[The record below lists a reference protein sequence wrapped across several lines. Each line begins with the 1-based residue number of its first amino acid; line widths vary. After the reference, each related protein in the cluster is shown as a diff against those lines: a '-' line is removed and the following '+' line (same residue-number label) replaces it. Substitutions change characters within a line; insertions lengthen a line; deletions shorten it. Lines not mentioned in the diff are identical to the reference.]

1 MATYNKETFKRLFQS
16 KFNLS
21 KWQMLLQD
29 YFHADKVRVSPEVLD
44 EDAEDRKGY
53 FLGSMTTR
61 DNYELGFFYY
71 EMEDGS
77 VLRRKVG
84 LRNLIRPYL
93 GYGFD
98 AALAVFNDGTNWR
111 LSLICDLKEDATST
125 KRFTYVFGDE
135 KAFYKTPILR
145 FESLR
150 TKANEFLEIKKA
162 FSVEALSD
170 DFFDEYRKQ
179 YAEFVKFL
187 TGKEYVKKGNKWVE
201 QETGEPDVQYFT
213 SFKEDD
219 KLVRDY
225 IKKMMGRIVF
235 LYFLQSKGWLADN
248 LHYMHDLFYDASD
261 EVKGNF
267 LDKVL
272 EPMFFGLLN
281 TKLEDRSSAPLVNG
295 VGVKYIPNADE
306 IPYLNG
312 GLFQQE
318 KIDEVDSVFPAGMF
332 QSLFDFFD
340 SYNFTI
346 DENDPNDAEV
356 GVDPEM
362 LGKIFE
368 NLLEDNKDKGAFY
381 TPKEIVRY
389 MCQESLTAYLQTGIE
404 DAEVKEH
411 IANFVKT
418 NDVEELGGASSELAM
433 SIDQKLIDV
442 KICDPAIGS
451 GAFPMGLLRELYA
464 CRKSIEIFEEDNAA
478 DIKRHIIQN
487 NIYGVDIEKG
497 AVDIARLRF
506 WLALI
511 IDEKE
516 PMPLPNLDFK
526 IMQGNSLLESYK
538 GVDLDVTSK
547 KLKTG
552 KDTKKTRGVLSLGF
566 EETDVQKTIQDLVKS
581 YFSIT
586 DHTLRAQRRQQID
599 KYVKDYIKVC
609 AEGNHEVQDAVDE
622 LEIPND
628 QFFLWHTYFADVFEQ
643 GGFDIVIGNP
653 PYIGVKGHR
662 EIFEQVRL
670 GNLGKYF
677 IGKMDYLYF
686 FFHLSLTMLKL
697 NGVSSFITTNY
708 YVTADGAVKL
718 RKHLRVS
725 SSLLSLI
732 NLGEMR
738 LFENAPGQHNMIT
751 LFRRTEGDNKKDICR
766 ILDVHRTG
774 ALNEILFTDIITGKD
789 AETVYSVSSQN
800 MLFDGSE
807 CYIRL
812 ANSQSTSIDNI
823 LMKIQNGNQTIREI
837 CTINQGIVSGA
848 DYVSEKHLSKYP
860 ISSQKRDGIFVLDE
874 LHPSDASV
882 LNTILHNSNDKT
894 LLKVFFKNSDIGK
907 YVTNEKSTKHILFLG
922 KDIKNELMLKKL
934 YPIIAEHIYAFKQIL
949 VDKRASLNEKTEQW
963 FTLNRG
969 TSHPEVFSKCK
980 IVCPQRS
987 KTNTFG
993 YNECEWYAASDVF
1006 FLTNPKEGY
1015 DLKYILGLL
1024 NSKLYFMWLYSKGK
1038 RKGETLELTATPLSE
1053 IPIKKVADR
1062 EMSSVVLLVDS
1073 IISAKKQGKNTSAL
1087 ENQIDFLVYHLYGLT
1102 YDEVLIVDPD
1112 TPISREEYEAY
1123 KEE

>member
-29 YFHADKVRVSPEVLD
+29 YFHADKVRVNAEVLD

-53 FLGSMTTR
+53 FLGSMTTQ

-201 QETGEPDVQYFT
+201 QETGEPDAQYFT
-213 SFKEDD
+213 SFKKDD

-235 LYFLQSKGWLADN
+235 LYFLQSKGWLAGN

-261 EVKGNF
+261 EVKGDF

-281 TKLEDRSSAPLVNG
+281 TKPEDRSSAPLVNG

-318 KIDEVDSVFPAGMF
+318 KIDEVESVFPAGMF

-389 MCQESLTAYLQTGIE
+389 MCQESLTAYLQTGID

-418 NDVEELGGASSELAM
+418 NDVEELGRASSELAM

-566 EETDVQKTIQDLVKS
+566 EETDVQKVIQDLVKS

-628 QFFLWHTYFADVFEQ
+628 QFFLWHTYFADVFEK

-653 PYIGVKGHR
+653 PYGVSIKDDYRKAVVASLGNVPDYEIYYYFIVLAAPLLKEKGIMSYIIPNTFLFNTFAKHFREMLVEKWNVLEILDCTKFPIFESAVVRNAINLFQKDSEGSKQVGYRNTANVTSFSDLLEREREFMTVESLLTMNQNWGLAYFLPTSIRNVVNLISSSPLAVKDFFPEISQGLIAYDKYKGQSEEIIKSRAYHSFVYKDGLKKWLWGEDVTRYNLTWNGKEYIDYCNGIANPRNPSFFVGKRMLVR
-662 EIFEQVRL
+662 EITNPSIFAALIEIEAYNDPSIIIVKESR
-670 GNLGKYF
+670 
-677 IGKMDYLYF
+677 DYP
-686 FFHLSLTMLKL
+686 
-697 NGVSSFITTNY
+697 I
-708 YVTADGAVKL
+708 
-718 RKHLRVS
+718 
-725 SSLLSLI
+725 
-732 NLGEMR
+732 
-738 LFENAPGQHNMIT
+738 
-751 LFRRTEGDNKKDICR
+751 
-766 ILDVHRTG
+766 
-774 ALNEILFTDIITGKD
+774 EIL
-789 AETVYSVSSQN
+789 V
-800 MLFDGSE
+800 
-807 CYIRL
+807 
-812 ANSQSTSIDNI
+812 
-823 LMKIQNGNQTIREI
+823 
-837 CTINQGIVSGA
+837 GI
-848 DYVSEKHLSKYP
+848 
-860 ISSQKRDGIFVLDE
+860 
-874 LHPSDASV
+874 
-882 LNTILHNSNDKT
+882 
-894 LLKVFFKNSDIGK
+894 
-907 YVTNEKSTKHILFLG
+907 
-922 KDIKNELMLKKL
+922 M
-934 YPIIAEHIYAFKQIL
+934 
-949 VDKRASLNEKTEQW
+949 
-963 FTLNRG
+963 
-969 TSHPEVFSKCK
+969 
-980 IVCPQRS
+980 
-987 KTNTFG
+987 
-993 YNECEWYAASDVF
+993 
-1006 FLTNPKEGY
+1006 
-1015 DLKYILGLL
+1015 
-1024 NSKLYFMWLYSKGK
+1024 NSKLATFFHFNHSPKATKGAFPKILVQDIKEFPLPKVNSDERKILMRLVDNVTTIKK
-1038 RKGETLELTATPLSE
+1038 RKS
-1053 IPIKKVADR
+1053 IAD
-1062 EMSSVVLLVDS
+1062 
-1073 IISAKKQGKNTSAL
+1073 TSAL

-1102 YDEVLIVDPD
+1102 YDEVLIVDPE

>member
-29 YFHADKVRVSPEVLD
+29 YFHADKVRVNAEVLD

-53 FLGSMTTR
+53 FLGSMTTQ

-179 YAEFVKFL
+179 YAEFVKVL

-201 QETGEPDVQYFT
+201 QKTGEPDAQYFT

-235 LYFLQSKGWLADN
+235 LYFLQSKGWLAGN

-281 TKLEDRSSAPLVNG
+281 TRPEDRSSAPLVNG
-295 VGVKYIPNADE
+295 VGVKYIPNADK

-318 KIDEVDSVFPAGMF
+318 KIDEVDSCFPAGMF

-433 SIDQKLIDV
+433 SIDRKLIDV

-599 KYVKDYIKVC
+599 KYVKDYIKIC

-628 QFFLWHTYFADVFEQ
+628 QFFLWHTYFADVFEKD
-643 GGFDIVIGNP
+643 GFDIVIGNP
-653 PYIGVKGHR
+653 PYGVSIKDDYRKTVVASWGNVPDYEIYYYFIVLAAPLLKEKGIMSYIIPNTFLFNTFAKHFREMLVEKWNVLEILDCTKFPIFESAVVRNAINLFQKDSEGSKQVGYRNTANVTSFSDLLERERVFMTVESLLAMNQNWGLAFYLGANDIKVINQISSSIDSICNHYDVSQGYIPYRKSDLIKIYGKEEGERIVKERLWHSLQPLDNTYIQEIYGRDITKYSYHSTGEYVKYGKHLACYVDLKFFNSSRLLVR
-662 EIFEQVRL
+662 EI
-670 GNLGKYF
+670 
-677 IGKMDYLYF
+677 
-686 FFHLSLTMLKL
+686 
-697 NGVSSFITTNY
+697 TN
-708 YVTADGAVKL
+708 
-718 RKHLRVS
+718 
-725 SSLLSLI
+725 
-732 NLGEMR
+732 
-738 LFENAPGQHNMIT
+738 PQ
-751 LFRRTEGDNKKDICR
+751 
-766 ILDVHRTG
+766 
-774 ALNEILFTDIITGKD
+774 II
-789 AETVYSVSSQN
+789 AC
-800 MLFDGSE
+800 L
-807 CYIRL
+807 
-812 ANSQSTSIDNI
+812 
-823 LMKIQNGNQTIREI
+823 
-837 CTINQGIVSGA
+837 
-848 DYVSEKHLSKYP
+848 
-860 ISSQKRDGIFVLDE
+860 LDE
-874 LHPSDASV
+874 LFVNDPQLISV
-882 LNTILHNSNDKT
+882 IVRDERYSL
-894 LLKVFFKNSDIGK
+894 
-907 YVTNEKSTKHILFLG
+907 EFLWG
-922 KDIKNELMLKKL
+922 I
-934 YPIIAEHIYAFKQIL
+934 
-949 VDKRASLNEKTEQW
+949 
-963 FTLNRG
+963 
-969 TSHPEVFSKCK
+969 
-980 IVCPQRS
+980 
-987 KTNTFG
+987 
-993 YNECEWYAASDVF
+993 
-1006 FLTNPKEGY
+1006 
-1015 DLKYILGLL
+1015 L
-1024 NSKLYFMWLYSKGK
+1024 NSKLATYYHFHHSPKATKGAFPK
-1038 RKGETLELTATPLSE
+1038 ILVQDIKGFPL
-1053 IPIKKVADR
+1053 PIASNEQISSLGKVSKKV
-1062 EMSSVVLLVDS
+1062 LT
-1073 IISAKKQGKNTSAL
+1073 KKKSNLSTDTSAL

>member
-53 FLGSMTTR
+53 FLGSMTTQ

-111 LSLICDLKEDATST
+111 LSLICDLNEDATST

-201 QETGEPDVQYFT
+201 QETGEPDAQYFT

-235 LYFLQSKGWLADN
+235 LYFLQSKGWLAGN

-261 EVKGNF
+261 EVKGDF

-281 TKLEDRSSAPLVNG
+281 TKPEDRSSAPLVNG
-295 VGVKYIPNADE
+295 VGVKYIPNADK

-318 KIDEVDSVFPAGMF
+318 KIDEVESVFPAGMF

-389 MCQESLTAYLQTGIE
+389 MCQESLTAYLQTGID
-404 DAEVKEH
+404 DAEVKAH

-586 DHTLRAQRRQQID
+586 DHTKRAQRRQQID

-653 PYIGVKGHR
+653 PYLRIQGIMDSAPELAKLYSLNFRAATGSYDLYVCFVEQAFSLIKQTGIVNYIMPVKWTNAS
-662 EIFEQVRL
+662 F
-670 GNLGKYF
+670 GK
-677 IGKMDYLYF
+677 G
-686 FFHLSLTMLKL
+686 
-697 NGVSSFITTNY
+697 
-708 YVTADGAVKL
+708 L
-718 RKHLRVS
+718 RKIISLNNAVS
-725 SSLLSLI
+725 KIINFGAYQVFNASTYTALQWFRFSSKVLLYKELDRNLSTNNELGEYLNSLDDDSMSNIDSTKLSDNSWVLVSGIVNSLLTKLEKQPRRVADIFDKIYQGLATGKDDVYFLRNCVEQEMSITGYSKIIDEVVNIEKELCRP
-732 NLGEMR
+732 LLKGE
-738 LFENAPGQHNMIT
+738 
-751 LFRRTEGDNKKDICR
+751 
-766 ILDVHRTG
+766 DVHRYGSLDTQRYVVLPYERNSG
-774 ALNEILFTDIITGKD
+774 
-789 AETVYSVSSQN
+789 N
-800 MLFDGSE
+800 MTLIKEND
-807 CYIRL
+807 L
-812 ANSQSTSIDNI
+812 
-823 LMKIQNGNQTIREI
+823 
-837 CTINQGIVSGA
+837 
-848 DYVSEKHLSKYP
+848 SEKYP
-860 ISSQKRDGIFVLDE
+860 MAYSYLKKCE
-874 LHPSDASV
+874 
-882 LNTILHNSNDKT
+882 TILRRREKGR
-894 LLKVFFKNSDIGK
+894 FDIGK
-907 YVTNEKSTKHILFLG
+907 YI
-922 KDIKNELMLKKL
+922 
-934 YPIIAEHIYAFKQIL
+934 
-949 VDKRASLNEKTEQW
+949 
-963 FTLNRG
+963 
-969 TSHPEVFSKCK
+969 
-980 IVCPQRS
+980 
-987 KTNTFG
+987 
-993 YNECEWYAASDVF
+993 
-1006 FLTNPKEGY
+1006 
-1015 DLKYILGLL
+1015 
-1024 NSKLYFMWLYSKGK
+1024 
-1038 RKGETLELTATPLSE
+1038 
-1053 IPIKKVADR
+1053 
-1062 EMSSVVLLVDS
+1062 
-1073 IISAKKQGKNTSAL
+1073 
-1087 ENQIDFLVYHLYGLT
+1087 
-1102 YDEVLIVDPD
+1102 
-1112 TPISREEYEAY
+1112 
-1123 KEE
+1123 

>member
-29 YFHADKVRVSPEVLD
+29 YFHAGKVRVNAEVLD

-53 FLGSMTTR
+53 FLGSMTTQ

-201 QETGEPDVQYFT
+201 QETGEPDAQYFT
-213 SFKEDD
+213 SFKKDD

-235 LYFLQSKGWLADN
+235 LYFLQSKGWLAGN

-261 EVKGNF
+261 EVKGDF

-281 TKLEDRSSAPLVNG
+281 TRPEDRSSAPLVNG

-318 KIDEVDSVFPAGMF
+318 KIDEVESVFPAGMF

-389 MCQESLTAYLQTGIE
+389 MCLESLTAYLQTGID

-566 EETDVQKTIQDLVKS
+566 EETDVQKIIQDLVKS

-586 DHTLRAQRRQQID
+586 DHTLRAQRRRQID
-599 KYVKDYIKVC
+599 KYVKDYIMVC
-609 AEGNHEVQDAVDE
+609 AEGNHEVQDAVDK

-653 PYIGVKGHR
+653 PYGVSIKDDYRKAVVTSWGNVPDYEIYYYFIVLAAPLLKEKGIMSYIIPNTFLFNTFAKHFREMLVEKWNVLEILDCTKFPIFESAVVRNAINLFQKDSEGSKQVGYRNTANVTSFSDLLEREREFMTVESLLTMNQNWGLAYFLPTSIRNVVNLISSSPLAVKDVFPEISQGLIAYDKYKGQSEEIIKSRAYHSFVYKDGLKKWLWGEDVTRYNLTWNGKEYIDYCNGIANPRNPSFFVGKRMLVR
-662 EIFEQVRL
+662 EITNPSIFAALIEIEAYNDPSIIIVKESR
-670 GNLGKYF
+670 
-677 IGKMDYLYF
+677 DYP
-686 FFHLSLTMLKL
+686 
-697 NGVSSFITTNY
+697 I
-708 YVTADGAVKL
+708 
-718 RKHLRVS
+718 
-725 SSLLSLI
+725 
-732 NLGEMR
+732 
-738 LFENAPGQHNMIT
+738 
-751 LFRRTEGDNKKDICR
+751 
-766 ILDVHRTG
+766 
-774 ALNEILFTDIITGKD
+774 EIL
-789 AETVYSVSSQN
+789 V
-800 MLFDGSE
+800 
-807 CYIRL
+807 
-812 ANSQSTSIDNI
+812 
-823 LMKIQNGNQTIREI
+823 
-837 CTINQGIVSGA
+837 GI
-848 DYVSEKHLSKYP
+848 
-860 ISSQKRDGIFVLDE
+860 
-874 LHPSDASV
+874 
-882 LNTILHNSNDKT
+882 
-894 LLKVFFKNSDIGK
+894 
-907 YVTNEKSTKHILFLG
+907 
-922 KDIKNELMLKKL
+922 M
-934 YPIIAEHIYAFKQIL
+934 
-949 VDKRASLNEKTEQW
+949 
-963 FTLNRG
+963 
-969 TSHPEVFSKCK
+969 
-980 IVCPQRS
+980 
-987 KTNTFG
+987 
-993 YNECEWYAASDVF
+993 
-1006 FLTNPKEGY
+1006 
-1015 DLKYILGLL
+1015 
-1024 NSKLYFMWLYSKGK
+1024 NSKLATFFHFNHSPKATKGAFPKILVQDIKEFPLPKVNSDERKILMRLVDDVTTIKKGK
-1038 RKGETLELTATPLSE
+1038 S
-1053 IPIKKVADR
+1053 IAD
-1062 EMSSVVLLVDS
+1062 
-1073 IISAKKQGKNTSAL
+1073 TSAL

-1102 YDEVLIVDPD
+1102 YDEVLIVDPE

>member
-1 MATYNKETFKRLFQS
+1 MVTYNKETFKRLFQS

-98 AALAVFNDGTNWR
+98 AALAVFNDGNNWR

-162 FSVEALSD
+162 FSVEVLSD

-201 QETGEPDVQYFT
+201 QETGEPDAQYFT

-235 LYFLQSKGWLADN
+235 LYFLQSKGWLAGN

-261 EVKGNF
+261 EVKEDF

-281 TKLEDRSSAPLVNG
+281 TKPEDRSSAPLVNG

-404 DAEVKEH
+404 DAEVKKH

-538 GVDLDVTSK
+538 GVDLSQIQNKVKRGKSVMIREKRSNQMVVSKPELSLVFDEQDAQKNIQDIIKLYFDVTDHVK
-547 KLKTG
+547 R
-552 KDTKKTRGVLSLGF
+552 D
-566 EETDVQKTIQDLVKS
+566 DL
-581 YFSIT
+581 
-586 DHTLRAQRRQQID
+586 RRQITLSI
-599 KYVKDYIKVC
+599 KDYIKKCGPAIV
-609 AEGNHEVQDAVDE
+609 GEVDD

-653 PYIGVKGHR
+653 PYGVSIKDDYRKAVVASWGNVPDYEIYYYFIVLAAPLLKKKGIMSYIIPNTFLFNTFAKHFREMLVEKWNVLEILDCTKFPIFESAVVRNAINLFQKDSEGSKQVGYRNTANVTSFSDLLEREREFMTVESLLAMNQNWGLAFYLGANDIKVINQISSSIDSICNHYDVSQGYIPYRKSDLIKIYGKEEGERIVKERLWHSLQPLDNTYIQEIYGRDITKYSYHSTGEYVKYGKHLACYVDLKFFNSSRLLVR
-662 EIFEQVRL
+662 EI
-670 GNLGKYF
+670 
-677 IGKMDYLYF
+677 
-686 FFHLSLTMLKL
+686 
-697 NGVSSFITTNY
+697 TN
-708 YVTADGAVKL
+708 
-718 RKHLRVS
+718 
-725 SSLLSLI
+725 
-732 NLGEMR
+732 
-738 LFENAPGQHNMIT
+738 PQ
-751 LFRRTEGDNKKDICR
+751 
-766 ILDVHRTG
+766 
-774 ALNEILFTDIITGKD
+774 II
-789 AETVYSVSSQN
+789 AC
-800 MLFDGSE
+800 L
-807 CYIRL
+807 
-812 ANSQSTSIDNI
+812 
-823 LMKIQNGNQTIREI
+823 
-837 CTINQGIVSGA
+837 
-848 DYVSEKHLSKYP
+848 
-860 ISSQKRDGIFVLDE
+860 LDE
-874 LHPSDASV
+874 VFVNDPQLISV
-882 LNTILHNSNDKT
+882 IVRDERYSL
-894 LLKVFFKNSDIGK
+894 
-907 YVTNEKSTKHILFLG
+907 EFLWG
-922 KDIKNELMLKKL
+922 I
-934 YPIIAEHIYAFKQIL
+934 
-949 VDKRASLNEKTEQW
+949 
-963 FTLNRG
+963 
-969 TSHPEVFSKCK
+969 
-980 IVCPQRS
+980 
-987 KTNTFG
+987 
-993 YNECEWYAASDVF
+993 
-1006 FLTNPKEGY
+1006 
-1015 DLKYILGLL
+1015 L
-1024 NSKLYFMWLYSKGK
+1024 NSKLATYYHFHHSPKATKGAFPK
-1038 RKGETLELTATPLSE
+1038 ILVQDIKGFPL
-1053 IPIKKVADR
+1053 PIASDEQISSLGKVSKKV
-1062 EMSSVVLLVDS
+1062 LT
-1073 IISAKKQGKNTSAL
+1073 KKKSNLSTDTSAL

-1102 YDEVLIVDPD
+1102 YDEVLIVDPE
-1112 TPISREEYEAY
+1112 TPISREEYESY
-1123 KEE
+1123 NIEQ

>member
-201 QETGEPDVQYFT
+201 QKTGEPDAQYFT

-235 LYFLQSKGWLADN
+235 LYFLQSKGWLAGN

-295 VGVKYIPNADE
+295 VGVKYIPNAGE

-318 KIDEVDSVFPAGMF
+318 KIDEVESVFPAGMF

-404 DAEVKEH
+404 DVEVKEH

-418 NDVEELGGASSELAM
+418 NDVEKLGGASSELAM
-433 SIDQKLIDV
+433 SIDRKLIDV

-599 KYVKDYIKVC
+599 KYVKDYIKIC

-653 PYIGVKGHR
+653 PYGVSIKDDYRKAVVASWGNVPDYEIYYYFIVLAAPLLKEKGIMSYIIPNTFLFNTFAKHFREMLVEKWNVLEILDCTKFPIFESAVVRNAINLFQKDSEGSKQVGYRNTANVTSFSDLLEREREFMTVESLLAMNQNWGLAYFLPTSIRNVVNLISSSPLAVKDVFPEISQGLIAYDKYKGQSEKIIKSRAYHSFVYKDGLKKWLWGEDVTRYNLTWNGKEYIDYCNGIANPRNPSFFVGKRMLVR
-662 EIFEQVRL
+662 EITNPSIFAALIEIEAYNDPSIIIVKESR
-670 GNLGKYF
+670 
-677 IGKMDYLYF
+677 DYP
-686 FFHLSLTMLKL
+686 
-697 NGVSSFITTNY
+697 I
-708 YVTADGAVKL
+708 
-718 RKHLRVS
+718 
-725 SSLLSLI
+725 
-732 NLGEMR
+732 
-738 LFENAPGQHNMIT
+738 
-751 LFRRTEGDNKKDICR
+751 
-766 ILDVHRTG
+766 
-774 ALNEILFTDIITGKD
+774 EIL
-789 AETVYSVSSQN
+789 V
-800 MLFDGSE
+800 
-807 CYIRL
+807 
-812 ANSQSTSIDNI
+812 
-823 LMKIQNGNQTIREI
+823 
-837 CTINQGIVSGA
+837 GI
-848 DYVSEKHLSKYP
+848 
-860 ISSQKRDGIFVLDE
+860 
-874 LHPSDASV
+874 
-882 LNTILHNSNDKT
+882 
-894 LLKVFFKNSDIGK
+894 
-907 YVTNEKSTKHILFLG
+907 
-922 KDIKNELMLKKL
+922 M
-934 YPIIAEHIYAFKQIL
+934 
-949 VDKRASLNEKTEQW
+949 
-963 FTLNRG
+963 
-969 TSHPEVFSKCK
+969 
-980 IVCPQRS
+980 
-987 KTNTFG
+987 
-993 YNECEWYAASDVF
+993 
-1006 FLTNPKEGY
+1006 
-1015 DLKYILGLL
+1015 
-1024 NSKLYFMWLYSKGK
+1024 NSKLATFFHFNHSPKATKGAFPKILVQDIKEFPLPKVNSDERKILMRLVDDVTTIKKGK
-1038 RKGETLELTATPLSE
+1038 
-1053 IPIKKVADR
+1053 
-1062 EMSSVVLLVDS
+1062 S
-1073 IISAKKQGKNTSAL
+1073 IAETSAL

>member
-29 YFHADKVRVSPEVLD
+29 YFHADKVRVNAEVLD

-53 FLGSMTTR
+53 FLGSMTTQ

-98 AALAVFNDGTNWR
+98 AALAVFNDGANWR

-201 QETGEPDVQYFT
+201 QETGEPDAQYFT
-213 SFKEDD
+213 SFKKDD

-235 LYFLQSKGWLADN
+235 LYFLQSKGWLAGN
-248 LHYMHDLFYDASD
+248 LHYMHDLFYNASD
-261 EVKGNF
+261 EVKGDF

-281 TKLEDRSSAPLVNG
+281 TKPEDRSSAPLVNG

-318 KIDEVDSVFPAGMF
+318 KIDEVESVFPAGMF

-389 MCQESLTAYLQTGIE
+389 MCQESLTAYLQTGID
-404 DAEVKEH
+404 DAEVKGH

-433 SIDQKLIDV
+433 SIDRKLIDV

-566 EETDVQKTIQDLVKS
+566 EETDVQKIIQDLVKS

-643 GGFDIVIGNP
+643 GGFDIVIANP
-653 PYIGVKGHR
+653 PYVLVQTIKDKALQKCYKDSFKVSSYKIDLYHLFIEKGFDMLKKEGTLIYINPSNFLTNNYTISLR
-662 EIFEQVRL
+662 
-670 GNLGKYF
+670 
-677 IGKMDYLYF
+677 DYLLQQNSLCSIINIEDDVFAASVNTCVFLGRNISPNSSSVLNYYKGNVKQGVLELQLLSRDLQLNYLKVF
-686 FFHLSLTMLKL
+686 GHIIQPKGTDDVQMILSKISSASILLKQCATVKFGMQLRNRKIYPMDVVENPNNESLTPWH
-697 NGVSSFITTNY
+697 
-708 YVTADGAVKL
+708 
-718 RKHLRVS
+718 RKCL
-725 SSLLSLI
+725 
-732 NLGEMR
+732 
-738 LFENAPGQHNMIT
+738 
-751 LFRRTEGDNKKDICR
+751 
-766 ILDVHRTG
+766 
-774 ALNEILFTDIITGKD
+774 TGKD
-789 AETVYSVSSQN
+789 IHPYCANYSGLYCYYNVEAKCGGCWDETIHNQEVKVLVRQVGAVPICGIDTNGYAI
-800 MLFDGSE
+800 L
-807 CYIRL
+807 
-812 ANSQSTSIDNI
+812 NSAF
-823 LMKIQNGNQTIREI
+823 M
-837 CTINQGIVSGA
+837 IVSDA
-848 DYVSEKHLSKYP
+848 VSPFY
-860 ISSQKRDGIFVLDE
+860 
-874 LHPSDASV
+874 
-882 LNTILHNSNDKT
+882 
-894 LLKVFFKNSDIGK
+894 LL
-907 YVTNEKSTKHILFLG
+907 
-922 KDIKNELMLKKL
+922 
-934 YPIIAEHIYAFKQIL
+934 A
-949 VDKRASLNEKTEQW
+949 
-963 FTLNRG
+963 
-969 TSHPEVFSKCK
+969 
-980 IVCPQRS
+980 
-987 KTNTFG
+987 
-993 YNECEWYAASDVF
+993 
-1006 FLTNPKEGY
+1006 
-1015 DLKYILGLL
+1015 LL
-1024 NSKLYFMWLYSKGK
+1024 NSTLLRFYWKNVFEDK
-1038 RKGETLELTATPLSE
+1038 RKTFPKIKGSYLEQMPMVIGNTDE
-1053 IPIKKVADR
+1053 
-1062 EMSSVVLLVDS
+1062 VVQL
-1073 IISAKKQGKNTSAL
+1073 AKKINEKKRNEQDDACQHELQT
-1087 ENQIDFLVYHLYGLT
+1087 IDFLVYHLYGLT
-1102 YDEVLIVDPD
+1102 YDEVLIVDPE
-1112 TPISREEYEAY
+1112 TPISREEYESY
-1123 KEE
+1123 NIEQ

>member
-53 FLGSMTTR
+53 FLGSMTTQ

-98 AALAVFNDGTNWR
+98 AALAVFNDGINWR

-150 TKANEFLEIKKA
+150 IKANEFLEIKKA

-235 LYFLQSKGWLADN
+235 LYFLQSKGWLAGN

-281 TKLEDRSSAPLVNG
+281 TRPEDRSSAPLVNG

-306 IPYLNG
+306 IPYLNV

-389 MCQESLTAYLQTGIE
+389 MCQESLTAYLQTGID

-418 NDVEELGGASSELAM
+418 SDVEELGGASSELAM
-433 SIDQKLIDV
+433 SIDRKLIDV

-464 CRKSIEIFEEDNAA
+464 CRKSIEIFREDNAA

-516 PMPLPNLDFK
+516 PMPLPNFDFK

-643 GGFDIVIGNP
+643 GGFDIVIANP
-653 PYIGVKGHR
+653 PYVEFKNLSVNVKQQLKN
-662 EIFEQVRL
+662 FQTTK
-670 GNLGKYF
+670 GKYDLYIPF
-677 IGKMDYLYF
+677 IE
-686 FFHLSLTMLKL
+686 LTK
-697 NGVSSFITTNY
+697 
-708 YVTADGAVKL
+708 
-718 RKHLRVS
+718 
-725 SSLLSLI
+725 SLI
-732 NLGEMR
+732 VDNGHAIYICPTRFLKRDYGKALRHFIRQNLALVEIVDFGDKQN
-738 LFENAPGQHNMIT
+738 FENAMTYTGIFM
-751 LFRRTEGDNKKDICR
+751 FRASNDSDNNIEYKQGLEESPVIFSPNK
-766 ILDVHRTG
+766 
-774 ALNEILFTDIITGKD
+774 LNQEVWNFSMSNNDDLL
-789 AETVYSVSSQN
+789 E
-800 MLFDGSE
+800 
-807 CYIRL
+807 
-812 ANSQSTSIDNI
+812 
-823 LMKIQNGNQTIREI
+823 KIQH
-837 CTINQGIVSGA
+837 
-848 DYVSEKHLSKYP
+848 EKKYL
-860 ISSQKRDGIFVLDE
+860 IDLCDGIYQVKGTE
-874 LHPSDASV
+874 RSV
-882 LNTILHNSNDKT
+882 YKALCPK
-894 LLKVFFKNSDIGK
+894 IG
-907 YVTNEKSTKHILFLG
+907 
-922 KDIKNELMLKKL
+922 
-934 YPIIAEHIYAFKQIL
+934 
-949 VDKRASLNEKTEQW
+949 
-963 FTLNRG
+963 
-969 TSHPEVFSKCK
+969 
-980 IVCPQRS
+980 
-987 KTNTFG
+987 
-993 YNECEWYAASDVF
+993 
-1006 FLTNPKEGY
+1006 
-1015 DLKYILGLL
+1015 
-1024 NSKLYFMWLYSKGK
+1024 
-1038 RKGETLELTATPLSE
+1038 
-1053 IPIKKVADR
+1053 
-1062 EMSSVVLLVDS
+1062 
-1073 IISAKKQGKNTSAL
+1073 
-1087 ENQIDFLVYHLYGLT
+1087 
-1102 YDEVLIVDPD
+1102 
-1112 TPISREEYEAY
+1112 
-1123 KEE
+1123 

>member
-29 YFHADKVRVSPEVLD
+29 YFHADKVRVNAEVLD

-53 FLGSMTTR
+53 FLGSMTTQ

-201 QETGEPDVQYFT
+201 QETGEPDAQYFT

-235 LYFLQSKGWLADN
+235 LYFLQSKGWLAGN

-261 EVKGNF
+261 EVKGDF

-281 TKLEDRSSAPLVNG
+281 TRPEDRSSAPLVNG

-318 KIDEVDSVFPAGMF
+318 KIDEVESVFPAGMF

-389 MCQESLTAYLQTGIE
+389 MCQESLTAYLQTGID

-418 NDVEELGGASSELAM
+418 NDVEKLGGASSELAM

-566 EETDVQKTIQDLVKS
+566 EETDVQKVIQDLVKS

-653 PYIGVKGHR
+653 PYLRIQGIMDSAPELAKLYSLNFRAATGSYDLYVC
-662 EIFEQVRL
+662 FVEQ
-670 GNLGKYF
+670 
-677 IGKMDYLYF
+677 
-686 FFHLSLTMLKL
+686 
-697 NGVSSFITTNY
+697 
-708 YVTADGAVKL
+708 A
-718 RKHLRVS
+718 
-725 SSLLSLI
+725 LSLI
-732 NLGEMR
+732 KQTGIVNYIMPVKWTNASFGKGLRKIISSNNAASKIISFGAYQVFNASTYTALQWFRFSSKVLLYKELDRNLSTNNELGEYLNSLDDDSMSNIDSTKLSDNSWVLVSGIVNSLLTKLDKQPR
-738 LFENAPGQHNMIT
+738 RVADIFDKIYQGLATGKDDVYFLRNCVEQEKSIT
-751 LFRRTEGDNKKDICR
+751 GYSKIIDEVVNIEKELCR
-766 ILDVHRTG
+766 PLLKGEDVHRYGSLDTQRYVVLPYERNSG
-774 ALNEILFTDIITGKD
+774 
-789 AETVYSVSSQN
+789 N
-800 MLFDGSE
+800 MTLIKEND
-807 CYIRL
+807 L
-812 ANSQSTSIDNI
+812 
-823 LMKIQNGNQTIREI
+823 
-837 CTINQGIVSGA
+837 
-848 DYVSEKHLSKYP
+848 SEKYP
-860 ISSQKRDGIFVLDE
+860 M
-874 LHPSDASV
+874 A
-882 LNTILHNSNDKT
+882 
-894 LLKVFFKNSDIGK
+894 
-907 YVTNEKSTKHILFLG
+907 
-922 KDIKNELMLKKL
+922 
-934 YPIIAEHIYAFKQIL
+934 
-949 VDKRASLNEKTEQW
+949 
-963 FTLNRG
+963 
-969 TSHPEVFSKCK
+969 
-980 IVCPQRS
+980 
-987 KTNTFG
+987 
-993 YNECEWYAASDVF
+993 
-1006 FLTNPKEGY
+1006 
-1015 DLKYILGLL
+1015 
-1024 NSKLYFMWLYSKGK
+1024 YS
-1038 RKGETLELTATPLSE
+1038 
-1053 IPIKKVADR
+1053 
-1062 EMSSVVLLVDS
+1062 
-1073 IISAKKQGKNTSAL
+1073 
-1087 ENQIDFLVYHLYGLT
+1087 Y
-1102 YDEVLIVDPD
+1102 
-1112 TPISREEYEAY
+1112 
-1123 KEE
+1123 

>member
-53 FLGSMTTR
+53 FLGSMTTQ

-201 QETGEPDVQYFT
+201 QETGEPDAQYFT
-213 SFKEDD
+213 SFKKDD

-235 LYFLQSKGWLADN
+235 LYFLQSKGWLAGN

-261 EVKGNF
+261 EVKGDF

-281 TKLEDRSSAPLVNG
+281 TKPEDRSSAPLVNG

-318 KIDEVDSVFPAGMF
+318 KIDEVESVFPAGMF

-389 MCQESLTAYLQTGIE
+389 MCQESLTAYLQTGID

-418 NDVEELGGASSELAM
+418 NDVEELGGASSKLAM
-433 SIDQKLIDV
+433 SIDRKLIDV

-552 KDTKKTRGVLSLGF
+552 KDTKKTRGVLSLSF
-566 EETDVQKTIQDLVKS
+566 EEADVQKTIQDLVKS

-599 KYVKDYIKVC
+599 KYVKDYINIC
-609 AEGNHEVQDAVDE
+609 AEGNHEVQDAVDK

-653 PYIGVKGHR
+653 PYGVSIKDDYRKAVVASWGNVPDYEIYYYFIVLSAPLLKEKGIMSYIIPNTFLFNTFAKHFREMLVEKWNVLEILDCTKFPIFESAVVRNAINLFQKDSEGSKQVGYRNTANVTSFSDLLEREREFMTVESLLAMNQNWGLAYFLPTSIRNVVNLISSSPLTVKDVFPEISQGLIAYDKYKGQSEEIIKSRAYHSFIYKDGLKKWLWGEDVTRYNLTWNGKEYIDYCNGIANPRNPSFFVGKRMLVR
-662 EIFEQVRL
+662 EITNPSIFAALIEIEAYNDPSIIIVKESR
-670 GNLGKYF
+670 
-677 IGKMDYLYF
+677 DYP
-686 FFHLSLTMLKL
+686 
-697 NGVSSFITTNY
+697 I
-708 YVTADGAVKL
+708 
-718 RKHLRVS
+718 
-725 SSLLSLI
+725 
-732 NLGEMR
+732 
-738 LFENAPGQHNMIT
+738 
-751 LFRRTEGDNKKDICR
+751 
-766 ILDVHRTG
+766 
-774 ALNEILFTDIITGKD
+774 EIL
-789 AETVYSVSSQN
+789 V
-800 MLFDGSE
+800 
-807 CYIRL
+807 
-812 ANSQSTSIDNI
+812 
-823 LMKIQNGNQTIREI
+823 
-837 CTINQGIVSGA
+837 GI
-848 DYVSEKHLSKYP
+848 
-860 ISSQKRDGIFVLDE
+860 
-874 LHPSDASV
+874 
-882 LNTILHNSNDKT
+882 
-894 LLKVFFKNSDIGK
+894 
-907 YVTNEKSTKHILFLG
+907 
-922 KDIKNELMLKKL
+922 M
-934 YPIIAEHIYAFKQIL
+934 
-949 VDKRASLNEKTEQW
+949 
-963 FTLNRG
+963 
-969 TSHPEVFSKCK
+969 
-980 IVCPQRS
+980 
-987 KTNTFG
+987 
-993 YNECEWYAASDVF
+993 
-1006 FLTNPKEGY
+1006 
-1015 DLKYILGLL
+1015 
-1024 NSKLYFMWLYSKGK
+1024 NSKLATFFHFNHSPKATKGAFPKILVQDIKEYPLPKVNLDERKILMRLVDDVTTIKKGK
-1038 RKGETLELTATPLSE
+1038 S
-1053 IPIKKVADR
+1053 IAD
-1062 EMSSVVLLVDS
+1062 
-1073 IISAKKQGKNTSAL
+1073 TSAL

-1102 YDEVLIVDPD
+1102 YDEVLIVDPE

>member
-16 KFNLS
+16 KFNLT

-53 FLGSMTTR
+53 FLGSMTTQ

-111 LSLICDLKEDATST
+111 LSLICDLKEDATNT

-295 VGVKYIPNADE
+295 VGVKYIPNADK

-318 KIDEVDSVFPAGMF
+318 KIDEVDSCFPAGMF

-389 MCQESLTAYLQTGIE
+389 MCQESLTAYLQTGID
-404 DAEVKEH
+404 DAEVKAH

-653 PYIGVKGHR
+653 PYN
-662 EIFEQVRL
+662 EVRDL
-670 GNLGKYF
+670 DKELQESYKKSLFYAQARGGRLNLFQFFYPLA
-677 IGKMDYLYF
+677 LYI
-686 FFHLSLTMLKL
+686 LKSY
-697 NGVSSFITTNY
+697 GICSFITQNSILAEESAIGNRKMIFSDSLVLKVDSFPERDNVRLRVFESVKMSVAILLIRKQTNIVDQTFHVNVWKDKFMSSKSILKISKQEIMQVYPNDLVIPICDNIRWNILSKMRRVGISSINAQAGEIDMTKYKSNFSQDKIAYRVVTGAQVLRYRLTDTPSQGSVLYLKKADLSESRYAAFEQERIVMQRITGVDSKIRIIATMLPKCTYCANSTNY
-708 YVTADGAVKL
+708 ISGCSNQID
-718 RKHLRVS
+718 
-725 SSLLSLI
+725 LLYL
-732 NLGEMR
+732 LG
-738 LFENAPGQHNMIT
+738 
-751 LFRRTEGDNKKDICR
+751 
-766 ILDVHRTG
+766 V
-774 ALNEILFTDIITGKD
+774 
-789 AETVYSVSSQN
+789 
-800 MLFDGSE
+800 
-807 CYIRL
+807 
-812 ANSQSTSIDNI
+812 
-823 LMKIQNGNQTIREI
+823 
-837 CTINQGIVSGA
+837 
-848 DYVSEKHLSKYP
+848 
-860 ISSQKRDGIFVLDE
+860 
-874 LHPSDASV
+874 
-882 LNTILHNSNDKT
+882 
-894 LLKVFFKNSDIGK
+894 
-907 YVTNEKSTKHILFLG
+907 
-922 KDIKNELMLKKL
+922 
-934 YPIIAEHIYAFKQIL
+934 
-949 VDKRASLNEKTEQW
+949 
-963 FTLNRG
+963 
-969 TSHPEVFSKCK
+969 
-980 IVCPQRS
+980 
-987 KTNTFG
+987 
-993 YNECEWYAASDVF
+993 
-1006 FLTNPKEGY
+1006 
-1015 DLKYILGLL
+1015 L
-1024 NSKLYFMWLYSKGK
+1024 NSKSINFFFKQTSTNTNVTSK
-1038 RKGETLELTATPLSE
+1038 E
-1053 IPIKKVADR
+1053 IAKFPILVNVN
-1062 EMSSVVLLVDS
+1062 SISVITKLVKEILDL
-1073 IISAKKQGKNTSAL
+1073 KQRMFDTSTL

>member
-201 QETGEPDVQYFT
+201 QKTGEPDAQYFT

-235 LYFLQSKGWLADN
+235 LYFLQSKGWLAGN

-281 TKLEDRSSAPLVNG
+281 TKPEDRSSAPMVNG
-295 VGVKYIPNADE
+295 VGVKYIPNADK

-318 KIDEVDSVFPAGMF
+318 KIDEVDSCFPAGMF

-599 KYVKDYIKVC
+599 KYVKDYIKIC

-628 QFFLWHTYFADVFEQ
+628 QFFLWHTYFADVFEK

-653 PYIGVKGHR
+653 PYGVSIKDDYRKAVVASWGNVPDYEIYYYFMVLAAPLLKEKGIMSYIIPNTFLFNTFAKHFREMLVEKWNVLEILDCTKFPIFESAVVRNAINLFQKDSEGSKQVGYRNTANVTSFSDLLERERVFMTVESLLAMNQNWGLAFYLGANDIKVINQISSSIDSICNHYDVSQGYIPYRKSDLIKIYGKEEGERIVKERLWHSQQPLDNTYIQEIYGRDITKYSYHSTGEYVKYGKHLACYVDLKFFNSSRLLVR
-662 EIFEQVRL
+662 EI
-670 GNLGKYF
+670 
-677 IGKMDYLYF
+677 
-686 FFHLSLTMLKL
+686 
-697 NGVSSFITTNY
+697 TN
-708 YVTADGAVKL
+708 
-718 RKHLRVS
+718 
-725 SSLLSLI
+725 
-732 NLGEMR
+732 
-738 LFENAPGQHNMIT
+738 PQ
-751 LFRRTEGDNKKDICR
+751 
-766 ILDVHRTG
+766 
-774 ALNEILFTDIITGKD
+774 II
-789 AETVYSVSSQN
+789 AC
-800 MLFDGSE
+800 L
-807 CYIRL
+807 
-812 ANSQSTSIDNI
+812 
-823 LMKIQNGNQTIREI
+823 
-837 CTINQGIVSGA
+837 
-848 DYVSEKHLSKYP
+848 
-860 ISSQKRDGIFVLDE
+860 LDE
-874 LHPSDASV
+874 LFVNDPQLISV
-882 LNTILHNSNDKT
+882 IVRDERYSL
-894 LLKVFFKNSDIGK
+894 
-907 YVTNEKSTKHILFLG
+907 EFLWG
-922 KDIKNELMLKKL
+922 I
-934 YPIIAEHIYAFKQIL
+934 
-949 VDKRASLNEKTEQW
+949 
-963 FTLNRG
+963 
-969 TSHPEVFSKCK
+969 
-980 IVCPQRS
+980 
-987 KTNTFG
+987 
-993 YNECEWYAASDVF
+993 
-1006 FLTNPKEGY
+1006 
-1015 DLKYILGLL
+1015 L
-1024 NSKLYFMWLYSKGK
+1024 NSKLATYYHFHHSPKATKGAFPK
-1038 RKGETLELTATPLSE
+1038 ILVQDIKGFPL
-1053 IPIKKVADR
+1053 PIASNEQISSLGKVSKKV
-1062 EMSSVVLLVDS
+1062 LT
-1073 IISAKKQGKNTSAL
+1073 KKKSNLSTDTSAL

>member
-29 YFHADKVRVSPEVLD
+29 YFHADKVRVNAEVLD

-53 FLGSMTTR
+53 FLGSMTTQ

-125 KRFTYVFGDE
+125 KRFTYVFSDE

-201 QETGEPDVQYFT
+201 QETGEPDAQYFT
-213 SFKEDD
+213 SFKKDD

-235 LYFLQSKGWLADN
+235 LYFLQSKGWLAGN

-261 EVKGNF
+261 EVKGDF

-281 TKLEDRSSAPLVNG
+281 TKPEDRNSAPLVNG

-318 KIDEVDSVFPAGMF
+318 KIDEVESVFPAGMF

-389 MCQESLTAYLQTGIE
+389 MCQESLTAYLQTGID

-433 SIDQKLIDV
+433 SIDRKLIDV

-566 EETDVQKTIQDLVKS
+566 EKTDVQKIIQDLVKS

-628 QFFLWHTYFADVFEQ
+628 QFFLWHTYFADVFEK

-653 PYIGVKGHR
+653 PYGVSIKDDYRKAVVASLGNVPDYEIYYYFIVLAAPLLKEKGIMSYIIPNTFLFNTFAKLFREMLVEKWNVLEILDCTKFPIFESAVVRNAINLFQKDSEGSKQVGYRNTANVTSFSDLLEREREFMTVESLLTMNQNWGLAYFLPTSIRNVVNLISSSPLAVKDFFPEISQGLIAYDKYKGQSEEIIKSRAYHSFVYKDGLKKWLWGEDVTRYNLTWNGKEYIDYCNGIANPRNPSFFVGKRMLVR
-662 EIFEQVRL
+662 EI
-670 GNLGKYF
+670 
-677 IGKMDYLYF
+677 
-686 FFHLSLTMLKL
+686 
-697 NGVSSFITTNY
+697 TNPSIFAALIEIEAY
-708 YVTADGAVKL
+708 NDPSIIIVKES
-718 RKHLRVS
+718 RNYP
-725 SSLLSLI
+725 I
-732 NLGEMR
+732 
-738 LFENAPGQHNMIT
+738 
-751 LFRRTEGDNKKDICR
+751 
-766 ILDVHRTG
+766 
-774 ALNEILFTDIITGKD
+774 EIL
-789 AETVYSVSSQN
+789 V
-800 MLFDGSE
+800 
-807 CYIRL
+807 
-812 ANSQSTSIDNI
+812 
-823 LMKIQNGNQTIREI
+823 
-837 CTINQGIVSGA
+837 GI
-848 DYVSEKHLSKYP
+848 
-860 ISSQKRDGIFVLDE
+860 
-874 LHPSDASV
+874 
-882 LNTILHNSNDKT
+882 
-894 LLKVFFKNSDIGK
+894 
-907 YVTNEKSTKHILFLG
+907 
-922 KDIKNELMLKKL
+922 M
-934 YPIIAEHIYAFKQIL
+934 
-949 VDKRASLNEKTEQW
+949 
-963 FTLNRG
+963 
-969 TSHPEVFSKCK
+969 
-980 IVCPQRS
+980 
-987 KTNTFG
+987 
-993 YNECEWYAASDVF
+993 
-1006 FLTNPKEGY
+1006 
-1015 DLKYILGLL
+1015 
-1024 NSKLYFMWLYSKGK
+1024 NSKLATFFHFNHSPKATKGAFPKILVQDIKEFPLPKVNSDERKILMRLVDNVTTIKK
-1038 RKGETLELTATPLSE
+1038 RKS
-1053 IPIKKVADR
+1053 IAD
-1062 EMSSVVLLVDS
+1062 
-1073 IISAKKQGKNTSAL
+1073 TSAL

-1102 YDEVLIVDPD
+1102 YDEVLIVDPE

>member
-53 FLGSMTTR
+53 FLGSMTTQ

-281 TKLEDRSSAPLVNG
+281 TKLEDRSRAPLVNG
-295 VGVKYIPNADE
+295 VGVKYIPNADK

-318 KIDEVDSVFPAGMF
+318 KIDEVDSCFPAGMF

-404 DAEVKEH
+404 DVEVKEH

-418 NDVEELGGASSELAM
+418 NDVEKLGGASSELAM
-433 SIDQKLIDV
+433 SIDRKLIDV

-628 QFFLWHTYFADVFEQ
+628 QFFLWHTYFADVFEK

-653 PYIGVKGHR
+653 PYGVSIKDDYRKAVVASWGNVPDYEIYYYFIVLAAPLLKEKGIMSYIIPNTFLFNTFAKHFREMLVEKWNVLEILDCTKFPIFESAVVRNAINLFQKDSEGSKQVGYRNTANVTSFSDLLEREREFMTVESLLAMNQNWGLAFYLGANDIKVINQISSSIDSICNHYDVSQGYIPYRKSDLIKIYGKEEGERIVKERLWHSLQPLDNTYIQEIYGRDITKYSYHSTGEYVKYGKHLACYVDLKFFNSSRLLVR
-662 EIFEQVRL
+662 EI
-670 GNLGKYF
+670 
-677 IGKMDYLYF
+677 
-686 FFHLSLTMLKL
+686 
-697 NGVSSFITTNY
+697 TN
-708 YVTADGAVKL
+708 
-718 RKHLRVS
+718 
-725 SSLLSLI
+725 
-732 NLGEMR
+732 
-738 LFENAPGQHNMIT
+738 PQ
-751 LFRRTEGDNKKDICR
+751 
-766 ILDVHRTG
+766 
-774 ALNEILFTDIITGKD
+774 II
-789 AETVYSVSSQN
+789 AC
-800 MLFDGSE
+800 L
-807 CYIRL
+807 
-812 ANSQSTSIDNI
+812 
-823 LMKIQNGNQTIREI
+823 
-837 CTINQGIVSGA
+837 
-848 DYVSEKHLSKYP
+848 
-860 ISSQKRDGIFVLDE
+860 LDE
-874 LHPSDASV
+874 LFVNDPQLISV
-882 LNTILHNSNDKT
+882 IVRDERYSL
-894 LLKVFFKNSDIGK
+894 
-907 YVTNEKSTKHILFLG
+907 EFLWG
-922 KDIKNELMLKKL
+922 I
-934 YPIIAEHIYAFKQIL
+934 
-949 VDKRASLNEKTEQW
+949 
-963 FTLNRG
+963 
-969 TSHPEVFSKCK
+969 
-980 IVCPQRS
+980 
-987 KTNTFG
+987 
-993 YNECEWYAASDVF
+993 
-1006 FLTNPKEGY
+1006 
-1015 DLKYILGLL
+1015 L
-1024 NSKLYFMWLYSKGK
+1024 NSKLATYYHFHHSPKATKGAFPK
-1038 RKGETLELTATPLSE
+1038 ILVQDIKGFPL
-1053 IPIKKVADR
+1053 PIASNEQISSLGKVSKKV
-1062 EMSSVVLLVDS
+1062 LT
-1073 IISAKKQGKNTSAL
+1073 KKKSNLSTDTSAL

>member
-53 FLGSMTTR
+53 FLGSMTTQ

-135 KAFYKTPILR
+135 KAYYKTPILR

-201 QETGEPDVQYFT
+201 QETGEPDAQYFI
-213 SFKEDD
+213 SFKKDD

-235 LYFLQSKGWLADN
+235 LYFLQSKGWLAGN
-248 LHYMHDLFYDASD
+248 LHYMHDLFYDASE
-261 EVKGNF
+261 EVKGDF

-281 TKLEDRSSAPLVNG
+281 TRPEDRSSAPLVNG

-318 KIDEVDSVFPAGMF
+318 KIDEVESVFPAGMF
-332 QSLFDFFD
+332 QSLFEFFD

-389 MCQESLTAYLQTGIE
+389 MCQESLTAYLQTGID

-451 GAFPMGLLRELYA
+451 GAFPMGLLRELYS

-526 IMQGNSLLESYK
+526 IMQGNSLQESYK

-566 EETDVQKTIQDLVKS
+566 EETDVQKIIQDLVKS

-653 PYIGVKGHR
+653 PYGVSIKDDYRKAVVTSWGNVPDYEIYYYFIVLAAPLLKEKGIMSYIIPNTFLFNTFAKHFREMLVEKWNVLEILDCTKFPIFESAVVRNAINLFQKDSEGSKKVGYRNTANVTSFSDLLEREREFMTVESLLTMNQNWGLAYFLPTSIRNVVNLISSSPLAVKDVFPEISQGLIAYDKYKGQSEEIIKSRAYHSFVYKDGLKKWLWGEDVTRYNLTWNGKEYIDYCNGIANPRNPSFFVGKRMLVR
-662 EIFEQVRL
+662 EITNPSIFAALIEIEAYNDPSIIIV
-670 GNLGKYF
+670 KES
-677 IGKMDYLYF
+677 KDYP
-686 FFHLSLTMLKL
+686 
-697 NGVSSFITTNY
+697 I
-708 YVTADGAVKL
+708 
-718 RKHLRVS
+718 
-725 SSLLSLI
+725 
-732 NLGEMR
+732 
-738 LFENAPGQHNMIT
+738 
-751 LFRRTEGDNKKDICR
+751 
-766 ILDVHRTG
+766 
-774 ALNEILFTDIITGKD
+774 EIL
-789 AETVYSVSSQN
+789 V
-800 MLFDGSE
+800 
-807 CYIRL
+807 
-812 ANSQSTSIDNI
+812 
-823 LMKIQNGNQTIREI
+823 
-837 CTINQGIVSGA
+837 GI
-848 DYVSEKHLSKYP
+848 
-860 ISSQKRDGIFVLDE
+860 
-874 LHPSDASV
+874 
-882 LNTILHNSNDKT
+882 
-894 LLKVFFKNSDIGK
+894 
-907 YVTNEKSTKHILFLG
+907 
-922 KDIKNELMLKKL
+922 M
-934 YPIIAEHIYAFKQIL
+934 
-949 VDKRASLNEKTEQW
+949 
-963 FTLNRG
+963 
-969 TSHPEVFSKCK
+969 
-980 IVCPQRS
+980 
-987 KTNTFG
+987 
-993 YNECEWYAASDVF
+993 
-1006 FLTNPKEGY
+1006 
-1015 DLKYILGLL
+1015 
-1024 NSKLYFMWLYSKGK
+1024 NSKLATFFHFNHSPKATKGAFPKILVQDIKEFPLPKVNSDERKILMRLVDDVTTIKKGK
-1038 RKGETLELTATPLSE
+1038 S
-1053 IPIKKVADR
+1053 IAD
-1062 EMSSVVLLVDS
+1062 
-1073 IISAKKQGKNTSAL
+1073 TSAL

-1102 YDEVLIVDPD
+1102 YDEVLIVDPE

>member
-16 KFNLS
+16 KFNLT

-53 FLGSMTTR
+53 FLGSMTTQ

-295 VGVKYIPNADE
+295 VGVKYIPNADK

-318 KIDEVDSVFPAGMF
+318 KIDEVDSCFPAGMF

-389 MCQESLTAYLQTGIE
+389 MCQESLTAYLQTGID
-404 DAEVKEH
+404 DAEVKAH

-653 PYIGVKGHR
+653 PYN
-662 EIFEQVRL
+662 EVRDL
-670 GNLGKYF
+670 DKELQESYKKSLFYAQARGGRLNLFQFFYPLA
-677 IGKMDYLYF
+677 LYI
-686 FFHLSLTMLKL
+686 LKSY
-697 NGVSSFITTNY
+697 GICSFITQNSILAEESAIGNRKMIFSDSLVLKVDSFPERDNVRLRVFESVKMSVAILLIRKQTNIVDQTFHVNVWKDKFMSSKSILKISKQEIMQVYPNDLVIPICDNIRWNILSKMRRVGISSINAQAGEIDMTKYKSNFSQDKIAYRVVTGAQVLRYRLTDTPSQGSVLYLKKADLSESRYAAFEQERIVMQRITGVDSKIRIIATMLPKCTYCANSTNY
-708 YVTADGAVKL
+708 ISGCSNQID
-718 RKHLRVS
+718 
-725 SSLLSLI
+725 LLYL
-732 NLGEMR
+732 LG
-738 LFENAPGQHNMIT
+738 
-751 LFRRTEGDNKKDICR
+751 
-766 ILDVHRTG
+766 V
-774 ALNEILFTDIITGKD
+774 
-789 AETVYSVSSQN
+789 
-800 MLFDGSE
+800 
-807 CYIRL
+807 
-812 ANSQSTSIDNI
+812 
-823 LMKIQNGNQTIREI
+823 
-837 CTINQGIVSGA
+837 
-848 DYVSEKHLSKYP
+848 
-860 ISSQKRDGIFVLDE
+860 
-874 LHPSDASV
+874 
-882 LNTILHNSNDKT
+882 
-894 LLKVFFKNSDIGK
+894 
-907 YVTNEKSTKHILFLG
+907 
-922 KDIKNELMLKKL
+922 
-934 YPIIAEHIYAFKQIL
+934 
-949 VDKRASLNEKTEQW
+949 
-963 FTLNRG
+963 
-969 TSHPEVFSKCK
+969 
-980 IVCPQRS
+980 
-987 KTNTFG
+987 
-993 YNECEWYAASDVF
+993 
-1006 FLTNPKEGY
+1006 
-1015 DLKYILGLL
+1015 L
-1024 NSKLYFMWLYSKGK
+1024 NSKSINFFFKQTSTNTNVTSK
-1038 RKGETLELTATPLSE
+1038 E
-1053 IPIKKVADR
+1053 IAKFPILVNVN
-1062 EMSSVVLLVDS
+1062 SISVITKLVKEILDL
-1073 IISAKKQGKNTSAL
+1073 KQRMFDTSTL

>member
-29 YFHADKVRVSPEVLD
+29 YFHADKVRVRAEALD

-53 FLGSMTTR
+53 FLGSMTTK

-111 LSLICDLKEDATST
+111 LSLICDLKEDATNT

-135 KAFYKTPILR
+135 KAYYKTPVFR
-145 FESLR
+145 FVDLQK
-150 TKANEFLEIKKA
+150 KANEFLEIKKA

-187 TGKEYVKKGNKWVE
+187 TGKEYIKKGNKWVE
-201 QETGEPDVQYFT
+201 QETGEPDAQYFT

-235 LYFLQSKGWLADN
+235 LYFLQSKGWLAGN

-261 EVKGNF
+261 DVKGDF

-281 TKLEDRSSAPLVNG
+281 TKPEDRCNAPLVNG

-552 KDTKKTRGVLSLGF
+552 KDTKKTRGVLLLGF
-566 EETDVQKTIQDLVKS
+566 EETDVQKVIQDLVKS

-586 DHTLRAQRRQQID
+586 DHTLRAQRRKEID
-599 KYVKDYIKVC
+599 KYVKDYIKIC
-609 AEGNHEVQDAVDE
+609 AEGNHEVQNAVDK

-628 QFFLWHTYFADVFEQ
+628 QFFLWHTYFADVFDQ

-653 PYIGVKGHR
+653 PYVNVEGISVEDKK
-662 EIFEQVRL
+662 IYKDTFTCFEKRADLFSLFLEMALTKLASASAVVTYIISSVIHSNLSYKKLRNL
-670 GNLGKYF
+670 FLDNKWLSEVCYTGGKVFHAPTVDTTILRFCKRGNKK
-677 IGKMDYLYF
+677 II
-686 FFHLSLTMLKL
+686 LK
-697 NGVSSFITTNY
+697 NAVEFENQQVSSVPSDYFSLFQNLISISDQKTN
-708 YVTADGAVKL
+708 DLMGKL
-718 RKHLRVS
+718 FNHDFP
-725 SSLLSLI
+725 
-732 NLGEMR
+732 R
-738 LFENAPGQHNMIT
+738 LDEN
-751 LFRRTEGDNKKDICR
+751 F
-766 ILDVHRTG
+766 
-774 ALNEILFTDIITGKD
+774 
-789 AETVYSVSSQN
+789 SV
-800 MLFDGSE
+800 F
-807 CYIRL
+807 
-812 ANSQSTSIDNI
+812 
-823 LMKIQNGNQTIREI
+823 
-837 CTINQGIVSGA
+837 QGIVTGNNPA
-848 DYVSEKHLSKYP
+848 FIFDSEAEALSYGIDKELLHPLCHGRDIERYAVRSRERRILYLNNSVNIETYPNTEIWLSAFKVALSKRREAKNGAIQWYSLQWP
-860 ISSQKRDGIFVLDE
+860 RVKSELDLKEKILVQNTRNEALKTRICAVLDDKSVYGSQGVNFIIPNDIHASLRYLLGILDSTLINYLFATKFLNLAIKAE
-874 LHPSDASV
+874 YLKQLRIPIPSAAIQKQLESLVSKV
-882 LNTILHNSNDKT
+882 L
-894 LLKVFFKNSDIGK
+894 
-907 YVTNEKSTKHILFLG
+907 E
-922 KDIKNELMLKKL
+922 LKKVN
-934 YPIIAEHIYAFKQIL
+934 I
-949 VDKRASLNEKTEQW
+949 
-963 FTLNRG
+963 
-969 TSHPEVFSKCK
+969 
-980 IVCPQRS
+980 
-987 KTNTFG
+987 
-993 YNECEWYAASDVF
+993 
-1006 FLTNPKEGY
+1006 
-1015 DLKYILGLL
+1015 
-1024 NSKLYFMWLYSKGK
+1024 
-1038 RKGETLELTATPLSE
+1038 ET
-1053 IPIKKVADR
+1053 D
-1062 EMSSVVLLVDS
+1062 
-1073 IISAKKQGKNTSAL
+1073 TSAL

-1102 YDEVLIVDPD
+1102 YDEVLIVDQE
-1112 TPISREEYEAY
+1112 TPISREDYEAY
-1123 KEE
+1123 KEK

>member
-29 YFHADKVRVSPEVLD
+29 YFHADKVRVSPEALD

-53 FLGSMTTR
+53 FLGSMTTQ

-111 LSLICDLKEDATST
+111 LSLICDLKEDATNT

-135 KAFYKTPILR
+135 KAYYKTPVFR
-145 FESLR
+145 FVDLQK
-150 TKANEFLEIKKA
+150 KANEFLEIKKA

-170 DFFDEYRKQ
+170 DFFAAYRKQ
-179 YAEFVKFL
+179 YAEFVKFI

-201 QETGEPDVQYFT
+201 QETGEPDAQYFT
-213 SFKEDD
+213 SFNEDD

-235 LYFLQSKGWLADN
+235 LYFLQSKGWLAGN

-261 EVKGNF
+261 EVKGDF

-281 TKLEDRSSAPLVNG
+281 TKPEDRSSASLVNG

-318 KIDEVDSVFPAGMF
+318 MIDEVDSVFPAGMF

-404 DAEVKEH
+404 DAEVQVH

-433 SIDQKLIDV
+433 SINRKLIDV

-538 GVDLDVTSK
+538 GVDLSQIQNEVKRGKSVMIRGKRSNQMVMSKPELSLVFDEQDAQKNIQDIIKLYFDVTDHVK
-547 KLKTG
+547 R
-552 KDTKKTRGVLSLGF
+552 D
-566 EETDVQKTIQDLVKS
+566 DL
-581 YFSIT
+581 
-586 DHTLRAQRRQQID
+586 RRQITLSI
-599 KYVKDYIKVC
+599 KDYIKKC
-609 AEGNHEVQDAVDE
+609 GPAIAGEVDD

-653 PYIGVKGHR
+653 PYVNVEGISVEDKKIYKDTFTCFEKRADLFSLFLEMALTKLASDSAVVTYIIPSIIHSNLSYKKLRNLFLDNKWLSEICYTGGKVFHAPTVDTTILRFSKRGNKKIILKNAVEFENQQVSSVPSDYFSLFQNLISISDQKTNDLMGKLFNHDFPRLDENFSVFQGIVTGNNPAFIFDTEAEALSNGIDKELLHPLCHGRDIERYAIRSRERRILYVDSSINLSTYPNTEKWLLTFKEELDKRNQGKSDIIAWNSLHRPRVKSELDLKEKIWIQR
-662 EIFEQVRL
+662 TRNESLKIRIVATLDEQGCYTSEGML
-670 GNLGKYF
+670 NIIPKQ
-677 IGKMDYLYF
+677 KK
-686 FFHLSLTMLKL
+686 LSLRYLL
-697 NGVSSFITTNY
+697 GIL
-708 YVTADGAVKL
+708 D
-718 RKHLRVS
+718 
-725 SSLLSLI
+725 SSLLNYLFATKFL
-732 NLGEMR
+732 NLAVKGEY
-738 LFENAPGQHNMIT
+738 LKQ
-751 LFRRTEGDNKKDICR
+751 LR
-766 ILDVHRTG
+766 IPVSSAATKNQLE
-774 ALNEILFTDIITGKD
+774 ALVSEIL
-789 AETVYSVSSQN
+789 E
-800 MLFDGSE
+800 
-807 CYIRL
+807 
-812 ANSQSTSIDNI
+812 
-823 LMKIQNGNQTIREI
+823 
-837 CTINQGIVSGA
+837 
-848 DYVSEKHLSKYP
+848 
-860 ISSQKRDGIFVLDE
+860 
-874 LHPSDASV
+874 
-882 LNTILHNSNDKT
+882 
-894 LLKVFFKNSDIGK
+894 
-907 YVTNEKSTKHILFLG
+907 
-922 KDIKNELMLKKL
+922 LKK
-934 YPIIAEHIYAFKQIL
+934 A
-949 VDKRASLNEKTEQW
+949 N
-963 FTLNRG
+963 
-969 TSHPEVFSKCK
+969 
-980 IVCPQRS
+980 
-987 KTNTFG
+987 
-993 YNECEWYAASDVF
+993 
-1006 FLTNPKEGY
+1006 
-1015 DLKYILGLL
+1015 
-1024 NSKLYFMWLYSKGK
+1024 
-1038 RKGETLELTATPLSE
+1038 
-1053 IPIKKVADR
+1053 
-1062 EMSSVVLLVDS
+1062 
-1073 IISAKKQGKNTSAL
+1073 ISADTTSL

-1102 YDEVLIVDPD
+1102 YDEVLIVDPE

>member
-53 FLGSMTTR
+53 FLGSMTTQ

-135 KAFYKTPILR
+135 KAYYKTPILR

-201 QETGEPDVQYFT
+201 QETGEPDAQYFI
-213 SFKEDD
+213 SFKKDD

-235 LYFLQSKGWLADN
+235 LYFLQSKGWLAGN
-248 LHYMHDLFYDASD
+248 LHYMHDLFYDASE
-261 EVKGNF
+261 EVKGDF

-281 TKLEDRSSAPLVNG
+281 TRPEDRSSAPLVNG

-318 KIDEVDSVFPAGMF
+318 KIDEVESVFPAGMF

-389 MCQESLTAYLQTGIE
+389 MCQESLTAYLQTGID

-451 GAFPMGLLRELYA
+451 GAFPMGLLRELYS

-566 EETDVQKTIQDLVKS
+566 EETDVQKIIQDLVKS

-653 PYIGVKGHR
+653 PYGVSIKDDYRKAVVTSWGNVPDYEIYYYFIVLAAPLLKEKGIMSYIIPNTFLFNTFAKHFREMLVEKWNVLEILDCTKFPIFESAVVRNAINLFQKDSEGSKKVGYRNTANVTSFSDLLEREREFMTVESLLTMNQNWGLAYFLPTSIRNVVNLISSSPLAVKDVFPEISQGLIAYDKYKGQSEEIIKSRAYHSFVYKDGLKKWLWGEDVTRYNLTWNGKEYIDYCNGIANPRNPSFFVGKRMLVR
-662 EIFEQVRL
+662 EITNPSIFAALIEIEAYNDPSIIIV
-670 GNLGKYF
+670 KES
-677 IGKMDYLYF
+677 KDYP
-686 FFHLSLTMLKL
+686 
-697 NGVSSFITTNY
+697 I
-708 YVTADGAVKL
+708 
-718 RKHLRVS
+718 
-725 SSLLSLI
+725 
-732 NLGEMR
+732 
-738 LFENAPGQHNMIT
+738 
-751 LFRRTEGDNKKDICR
+751 
-766 ILDVHRTG
+766 
-774 ALNEILFTDIITGKD
+774 EIL
-789 AETVYSVSSQN
+789 V
-800 MLFDGSE
+800 
-807 CYIRL
+807 
-812 ANSQSTSIDNI
+812 
-823 LMKIQNGNQTIREI
+823 
-837 CTINQGIVSGA
+837 GI
-848 DYVSEKHLSKYP
+848 
-860 ISSQKRDGIFVLDE
+860 
-874 LHPSDASV
+874 
-882 LNTILHNSNDKT
+882 
-894 LLKVFFKNSDIGK
+894 
-907 YVTNEKSTKHILFLG
+907 
-922 KDIKNELMLKKL
+922 M
-934 YPIIAEHIYAFKQIL
+934 
-949 VDKRASLNEKTEQW
+949 
-963 FTLNRG
+963 
-969 TSHPEVFSKCK
+969 
-980 IVCPQRS
+980 
-987 KTNTFG
+987 
-993 YNECEWYAASDVF
+993 
-1006 FLTNPKEGY
+1006 
-1015 DLKYILGLL
+1015 
-1024 NSKLYFMWLYSKGK
+1024 NSKLATFFHFNHSPKATKGAFPKILVQDIKEFPLPKVNSDERKILMRLVDDVTTIKKGK
-1038 RKGETLELTATPLSE
+1038 S
-1053 IPIKKVADR
+1053 IAD
-1062 EMSSVVLLVDS
+1062 
-1073 IISAKKQGKNTSAL
+1073 TSAL

-1102 YDEVLIVDPD
+1102 YDEVLIVDPE

-1123 KEE
+1123 KKE